1 MKKSTIFYGL
11 AFLGILLAIGS
22 AGALEQ
28 DAIGIGQFIIQALIG
43 AGIAGLGVWLGNEI
57 SGE

>member
-28 DAIGIGQFIIQALIG
+28 DTIGIGQFIIQSLIG
-43 AGIAGLGVWLGNEI
+43 AGIACLGVWLGNEI